1 MNVNTKQQKLFKVK
15 QKEKGQEKKFRPSFT
30 MKQISWFNT
39 QRWNPNRK
47 WQRAEK
53 IFEEKMAIYNV
64 FQI

>member
-30 MKQISWFNT
+30 MEQISWFNT
-39 QRWNPNRK
+39 QAWNPNRK

-53 IFEEKMAIYNV
+53 IFE
-64 FQI
+64 

>member
-15 QKEKGQEKKFRPSFT
+15 QNEKGQEKKFRPSFT
-30 MKQISWFNT
+30 MEQISWFNT
-39 QRWNPNRK
+39 QAWNPNRK